1 MMHAT
6 HLNKDQND
14 YQPSVKIIILEHARN
29 RLGFVCH
36 LLVLRPTL
44 VAGVF
49 VLRWYLGMEQNMQV
63 AEVNENL
70 LVQFFISTKPFP
82 WW

>member
-36 LLVLRPTL
+36 LLVLRPTV
-44 VAGVF
+44 VAWC
-49 VLRWYLGMEQNMQV
+49 LCSEIISWILGTECASCGN
-63 AEVNENL
+63 
-70 LVQFFISTKPFP
+70 
-82 WW
+82 

>member
-49 VLRWYLGMEQNMQV
+49 VLR
-63 AEVNENL
+63 
-70 LVQFFISTKPFP
+70 
-82 WW
+82 